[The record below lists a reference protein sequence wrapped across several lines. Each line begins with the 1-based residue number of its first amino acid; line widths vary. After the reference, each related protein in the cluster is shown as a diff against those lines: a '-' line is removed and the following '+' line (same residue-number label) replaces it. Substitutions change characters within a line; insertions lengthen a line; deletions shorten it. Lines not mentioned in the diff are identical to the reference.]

1 MPNQAR
7 DKNILSEAV
16 SSVSSSADQED
27 SIEDNISDAS
37 ESEVCCICFDQLCTI
52 EVQDCVH
59 QMCALYALTL
69 CCHNKPN
76 PTSAYSPP
84 LACPF
89 YRRSIAHTQEEIIRG
104 SMTKNPYS
112 SAEIGPLMR
121 DVKK

>member
-1 MPNQAR
+1 
-7 DKNILSEAV
+7 
-16 SSVSSSADQED
+16 
-27 SIEDNISDAS
+27 
-37 ESEVCCICFDQLCTI
+37 
-52 EVQDCVH
+52 
-59 QMCALYALTL
+59 MCALCTLTL

-89 YRRSIAHTQEEIIRG
+89 CRRSIAHTQEEIIRD
-104 SMTKNPYS
+104 SMIKNTYS